1 MRRRQRPR
9 RGRERPP
16 RVDGRRR
23 MGRVRRRMRRCVRR
37 RVVSAR
43 GRGKGL
49 DGPVVAEG
57 GRPLLLLWLLLAAS
71 SGVHVAPRR
80 LVTSY
85 VRERRLL
92 EYVMM

>member
-1 MRRRQRPR
+1 MWRVRR
-9 RGRERPP
+9 
-16 RVDGRRR
+16 
-23 MGRVRRRMRRCVRR
+23 RVRRRMRR
-37 RVVSAR
+37 RVVPSR
-43 GRGKGL
+43 GRGEGL

-71 SGVHVAPRR
+71 SGIHVASRR

-92 EYVMM
+92 EYMMVEMVLGSARHAAGR